1 MRSLVVDD
9 ELVSR
14 KKMQRIMDSFGECRA
29 VDNGMAAINAVISS
43 WKDNEPFEVI
53 TLDISMP
60 DMTGIE
66 VLGKIR
72 LLEKKRSDPKQAR
85 LRIIMV
91 TSHSDKEN
99 VVNALKAGCDDYVA
113 KPFDKKIMAGKLK
126 KLNFQVAPDE

>member
-14 KKMQRIMDSFGECRA
+14 KKMQKIMEGFGESRA
-29 VDNGMAAINAVISS
+29 VDSGMAAINAVISS
-43 WKDNEPFEVI
+43 WKDNAPYDVI

-60 DMTGIE
+60 DMSGIE

-72 LLEKKRSDPKQAR
+72 LLEQKRPDPKPPK

-99 VVNALKAGCDDYVA
+99 VVNALKGGCDDYVA
-113 KPFDKKIMAGKLK
+113 KPFDKEVMAGKLR
-126 KLNFQVAPDE
+126 KLNFQVATEG